1 MHIQKRPKPRDLL
14 LYRLDHVGSVGF
26 LVDVMPIAYHILKLV
41 CFRDKPEI
49 HRVLRGVEILAD
61 LVSKNLITEEQRQRI
76 DELDRDMIFSNYPS
90 IEDFGLGGITDA

>member
-1 MHIQKRPKPRDLL
+1 MKGYSVSPRQGEGGTM
-14 LYRLDHVGSVGF
+14 LDRISQTNTSA
-26 LVDVMPIAYHILKLV
+26 LSN
-41 CFRDKPEI
+41 
-49 HRVLRGVEILAD
+49 GVTEHTRYGQAEYYYAVSREILAD